1 MSEDLDAVDFHYF
14 IEAFERQWTH
24 FGLAFVN
31 LAIMRG
37 RLPLGRLYR
46 CAWGVIDRRARL
58 ATATTGRSVNG
69 SGPSRLP
76 RDRGKR
82 GKRVARAS
90 KCRTYGAHPFAL
102 RPQP

>member
-46 CAWGVIDRRARL
+46 CAWGVIERRARSASAL
-58 ATATTGRSVNG
+58 SLYAARHCSQKPGVQSACE
-69 SGPSRLP
+69 SE
-76 RDRGKR
+76 RGMPKI
-82 GKRVARAS
+82 GRAS
-90 KCRTYGAHPFAL
+90 CRE
-102 RPQP
+102 RV